1 MKSLRLS
8 RLIPLL
14 LATACGSSGGENGS
28 PIIEGLDTS
37 RAGVAAFVKER
48 RYDDW
53 IAEPAVRDSE
63 GPHGKVRVYF
73 NDVAVR
79 SLQAGNETHPRGT
92 ILVKEL
98 YSADGQSLIGHALNV
113 KVEDG
118 KGKDTWLFFEGS
130 LPRYED
136 AFYGR
141 GDPTCHGCHEAGKD
155 YVTTALPK

>member
-8 RLIPLL
+8 RLILL
-14 LATACGSSGGENGS
+14 LAATACGGSGENGS

-37 RAGVAAFVKER
+37 QAGVADFVKER
-48 RYDDW
+48 RYRNW
-53 IAEPAVRDSE
+53 LAEPAVRDSE
-63 GPHGKVRVYF
+63 GPHGKVRVFF

-79 SLQAGNETHPRGT
+79 SLRAGNETHPRGT

-98 YSADGQSLIGHALNV
+98 YSEDGGTLLGHALDV

-118 KGKDTWLFFEGS
+118 QGKDTWLFFEGW
-130 LPRYED
+130 LPRYESP
-136 AFYGR
+136 FYGR
-141 GDPTCHGCHEAGKD
+141 GDPTCHGCHEVGKD